1 LLLPAVDEVSAACLS
16 AFAAT
21 PLLAS
26 APTMSVVVA
35 FDLEEDDVSLE
46 AVFWLWSVLERP
58 VGVSSCCS
66 PVADEVEPVVV
77 LAVWFCCDWVDLAGE
92 VLSVPASVARIAVW
106 LVVLESDAVFDA
118 TVWDDESFLPACSS
132 DVRPVADNCVSVP
145 DGCDAIV
152 ALPAVWVLVAE
163 FCAVAAFAELLDCV
177 DDAVVPAL
185 AGALTGAGAAV
196 VLEATLALEAFV
208 VVLREPLA

>member
-1 LLLPAVDEVSAACLS
+1 LLLPAVDEVSAECLS

-35 FDLEEDDVSLE
+35 FDFEDDDASLE
-46 AVFWLWSVLERP
+46 AVLWLWSVLDRP

-92 VLSVPASVARIAVW
+92 VLSVPASVARIAVL
-106 LVVLESDAVFDA
+106 LVVLESDAVFAASD
-118 TVWDDESFLPACSS
+118 WDESFLPACSS

-145 DGCDAIV
+145 DGCDATV
-152 ALPAVWVLVAE
+152 ALPAVWLLVAE
-163 FCAVAAFAELLDCV
+163 FCAVAVLLDCV
-177 DDAVVPAL
+177 DDAAVPAL